1 MAEQVLPLNSRRIT
15 TGQMR
20 ALAAGLELPTNA
32 SREDLAQMLCGKL
45 TEEGRQSSNVQL
57 VVGDR
62 QLRLRDEN
70 GVFLEVARE
79 DANEEPTLEAEER
92 EGTPTPQPPED
103 QIREE
108 LKRVTAERDDLQ
120 ARVVGQQEEIQRQK
134 ERYAQLWRMNCE
146 QLEEFDKTLGDKEEQ
161 IKSLLDK
168 IQQLEAGNHEHV
180 AAVPTATTPVTT
192 PTIEMSAT
200 NLGRRGKAPPVDQF
214 SGNQHDLTFDDWLPT
229 LERAAQWNAWTEEE
243 LLLQLAGHLRGRAF
257 REWNLIRDDDR
268 QDYNRA
274 VKSLKERLDPGFRTL
289 AAQDFRHTRQKES
302 ETVTDFI
309 CRLERTFQ
317 LAYGRDP
324 MSQETRQMLLYGQ
337 LQEGLRDEMMKS
349 SAVSGALS
357 YSELCVAAKNEER
370 RQAEFARRQQ
380 YRRATQNKPSTL
392 PDHNQVHKSESSTE
406 QKQGSNVPSTR
417 QLRKCYTCGKTG
429 HISRDC
435 KSKATESRGKCQSAG
450 KGYTARQVSTKPT
463 PMDPDREDNP
473 MDYLHSDSEEGEV
486 RQITVKDQGSQTKC
500 AKVTVQGIP
509 MYGIIDSG
517 ADITIM
523 GGEMFK
529 KVATFAK
536 LRKKDFKT
544 ADKTPY
550 TYDGQPFN
558 LDGRMDLEIGFADK
572 VLRTTVYIKM
582 NANDQLLLSEGVC
595 HQLGI
600 LSYHPEV
607 QVWRGRRNRHSTS
620 ATAQNRA
627 KVPTIRVKLVHATR
641 LLSRQSIVVQVQAGN
656 QPADDLLFEPQVT
669 LSGGLPV
676 GCQTE
681 AALISPN
688 GQGLA
693 HVVVTNINDFALKLA
708 EGLDIGEASVVQVIQ
723 TQPKEPITVN
733 QISKTM
739 SETAEDRKAKLTA
752 ILEEEAMPL
761 THAEKEKLLHVLL
774 EHHDVFALD
783 EKERGETD
791 LAPFKI
797 DTGDAPARK
806 QPARRIPFA
815 VREEVNRQL
824 KRMMETRVIQ
834 PSHSPWAS
842 PIVLVKKNEDGNVHP
857 IAYASRSLSPAEKNY
872 SITELETLAVVWAF
886 SHYRAYVYG
895 HKVLVY
901 TDHSAVKAVLET
913 PNPSGK
919 HARWWTKVYGSGVQ
933 SVDIVHR
940 SGKENANADA
950 LSRQPQNRTVLPE
963 ATDIEYQ
970 VSSVTAETL
979 PTTGQEATTQEISQL
994 LESPTENEEL
1004 QEQTP
1009 SSFHEEQVK
1018 DSQVKEMM
1026 EFLTR
1031 GALPPDD
1038 VRARKIALQA
1048 SLFTLIDKVLYFVDK
1063 SGGKRIVVPQH
1074 LKQQIMEECH
1084 GGHMGGHFSGNRLF
1098 STLARRWWWERM
1110 YSDTLEFSQNC
1121 PQCAITTGTGRPQRP
1136 PSSPYSLSACFSDP
1150 WG

>member
-1 MAEQVLPLNSRRIT
+1 MLTVPWARLGFRNYSTVLHLEVPPRSHHGRAGSTIELPARIT

-62 QLRLRDEN
+62 QLRLRDED

-180 AAVPTATTPVTT
+180 AVVPTATTPVTT

-200 NLGRRGKAPPVDQF
+200 NLGRRGKAPRVDQF

-486 RQITVKDQGSQTKC
+486 RRITVKDQGSQTKC

-688 GQGLA
+688 EQGLA

-723 TQPKEPITVN
+723 TQPKEPVTVN

-739 SETAEDRKAKLTA
+739 SETVEDRKAKLTA

-774 EHHDVFALD
+774 EHHDAFALD

-842 PIVLVKKNEDGNVHP
+842 PIVLVKKKDGNV
-857 IAYASRSLSPAEKNY
+857 RFC
-872 SITELETLAVVWAF
+872 VD
-886 SHYRAYVYG
+886 YRA
-895 HKVLVY
+895 LN
-901 TDHSAVKAVLET
+901 AVTKADT
-913 PNPSGK
+913 FP
-919 HARWWTKVYGSGVQ
+919 
-933 SVDIVHR
+933 
-940 SGKENANADA
+940 
-950 LSRQPQNRTVLPE
+950 LPRI
-963 ATDIEYQ
+963 DDLLDQ
-970 VSSVTAETL
+970 L
-979 PTTGQEATTQEISQL
+979 GQAK
-994 LESPTENEEL
+994 
-1004 QEQTP
+1004 
-1009 SSFHEEQVK
+1009 F
-1018 DSQVKEMM
+1018 
-1026 EFLTR
+1026 
-1031 GALPPDD
+1031 
-1038 VRARKIALQA
+1038 
-1048 SLFTLIDKVLYFVDK
+1048 
-1063 SGGKRIVVPQH
+1063 
-1074 LKQQIMEECH
+1074 
-1084 GGHMGGHFSGNRLF
+1084 F
-1098 STLARRWWWERM
+1098 STLDLAAGYWQ
-1110 YSDTLEFSQNC
+1110 D
-1121 PQCAITTGTGRPQRP
+1121 
-1136 PSSPYSLSACFSDP
+1136 SSAPRF
-1150 WG
+1150 